1 MFELFLFINPLG
13 LSCYQLEK
21 RIRLLAAKLQ
31 LEISV
36 NYIPLVTM
44 EAMKADMVKRNW
56 NFNTSIN
63 LANYH
68 NASVSA
74 QRFYYAVQI
83 AYGKKK
89 ARSFLF
95 KLQESLSDGQ
105 QSYSPALAEGLLESL
120 NVKPEK
126 ISSTLNDACL
136 KDVIAQDQQLARKFQ
151 VTALPSTVVF
161 DDQIEGSGLLIDGE
175 LSDDDLLQIFQNSA
189 DCCFEPLMQL
199 TENAPLYYPVS
210 HLHLL

>member
-21 RIRLLAAKLQ
+21 RIRLLAAELK

-36 NYIPLVTM
+36 NYIPMVTM

-63 LANYH
+63 LASYH
-68 NASVSA
+68 DASVSA
-74 QRFYYAVQI
+74 QSFYYAVQI

-105 QSYSPALAEGLLESL
+105 RCYSP
-120 NVKPEK
+120 
-126 ISSTLNDACL
+126 
-136 KDVIAQDQQLARKFQ
+136 QLAR
-151 VTALPSTVVF
+151 
-161 DDQIEGSGLLIDGE
+161 ELLKQLGT
-175 LSDDDLLQIFQNSA
+175 DLA
-189 DCCFEPLMQL
+189 EVEAAM
-199 TENAPLYYPVS
+199 
-210 HLHLL
+210 

>member
-21 RIRLLAAKLQ
+21 RIRLIAAELQ

-74 QRFYYAVQI
+74 Q
-83 AYGKKK
+83 
-89 ARSFLF
+89 SF
-95 KLQESLSDGQ
+95 
-105 QSYSPALAEGLLESL
+105 
-120 NVKPEK
+120 
-126 ISSTLNDACL
+126 
-136 KDVIAQDQQLARKFQ
+136 
-151 VTALPSTVVF
+151 
-161 DDQIEGSGLLIDGE
+161 
-175 LSDDDLLQIFQNSA
+175 
-189 DCCFEPLMQL
+189 
-199 TENAPLYYPVS
+199 
-210 HLHLL
+210 